1 MKKSPKPPVPV
12 IKATPIDTVTTEY
25 SDDIHVVRLS
35 RFPMQP
41 TDAQREDIRATIA
54 LWPKE
59 WVYTFEGE
67 LGPIENYWLSQPD
80 EKDPLPLS
88 LGAYRRDI
96 LFRAKCLRRIVQKGS
111 TENIESVILLALGLG
126 RLIEDGR
133 WRFSRGDDI
142 RKARKMRAD
151 LRQAVSKAAQ
161 ERREASARANAKF
174 AADVSAYMRKHPRA
188 SLSEIAHAL
197 LRTHGRGSG
206 DVALDREALRKRIAR
221 LRLRK

>member
-12 IKATPIDTVTTEY
+12 IKATPVDTVTTEY
-25 SDDIHVVRLS
+25 SDDIHVVRRS

-59 WVYTFEGE
+59 WAYTFEGE
-67 LGPIENYWLSQPD
+67 LAPIENYWLSQPD

-88 LGAYRRDI
+88 LGAYRKDI
-96 LFRAKCLRRIVQKGS
+96 LFRVKCLRGIVQKGS
-111 TENIESVILLALGLG
+111 TENIESVILLALELG

-151 LRQAVSKAAQ
+151 QRLAVLKAAR
-161 ERREASARANAKF
+161 EKREASARANAEF
-174 AADVSAYMRKHPRA
+174 AADVSAYRRKHPSATPLQIA
-188 SLSEIAHAL
+188 SAL
-197 LRTHGRGSG
+197 LRSHGRGSG
-206 DVALDREALRKRIAR
+206 NVTADRDALRKRIER
-221 LRLRK
+221 LPGRK